1 MKEKKLVLNEDGSD
15 KNSESRTKGDSP
27 KKRYRVQ
34 VSESLHYFFWYDEF
48 SERYYRV
55 VFDGNGEICE
65 GYSRY
70 AKEDPPKV
78 DELCPPSDAG
88 VFLVSTHVLEKT
100 EDVPEEQLRE
110 FVNDGLIVTGD

>member
-1 MKEKKLVLNEDGSD
+1 MEKTEL
-15 KNSESRTKGDSP
+15 KNIQKDSENDSESRTKGDSS
-27 KKRYRVQ
+27 KKRYRAQ

-48 SERYYRV
+48 SGRYYRV
-55 VFDGNGEICE
+55 VFDGNGEICQ
-65 GYSRY
+65 GYTRY

-88 VFLVSTHVLEKT
+88 IFLVSTDVLEMT

-110 FVNDGLIVTGD
+110 FVKDGLIVTGD